1 MPKIVKPGK
10 VCIILAGR
18 HAGKKAVILSGKE
31 DGTKQRNYPYA
42 IVAGVD
48 RYPRK
53 VSRRMS
59 AKKVSKRSKVKPFV
73 QAINYNHLM
82 PTRYA
87 LELESLKGAVT
98 DETLREDSQ
107 KLDAKKNIK
116 KVFEQKHQ
124 SGANKWFFTAL
135 RF

>member
-1 MPKIVKPGK
+1 MVKIVKAGK

-31 DGTKQRNYPYA
+31 EGTKSRNYPYA

-73 QAINYNHLM
+73 QVG
-82 PTRYA
+82 
-87 LELESLKGAVT
+87 EL
-98 DETLREDSQ
+98 
-107 KLDAKKNIK
+107 
-116 KVFEQKHQ
+116 
-124 SGANKWFFTAL
+124 
-135 RF
+135 